1 LPFVALPRTAAQQI
15 NGREGETATLLK
27 TVSLFPHVACIR
39 FRPAPSQPLGV
50 SWLLNNLVIMEHGK
64 IILISG
70 TSSSGKSTLAKGLQ
84 KSLADPF
91 LHLQLDS
98 YIEMLPRTDD
108 WEMFRRMV
116 RGLNRSVAVM
126 TEEGNNLIVE
136 HVLIDN
142 AWLEQLLELLRERY
156 VLFVG
161 LDCQLDELERRE
173 KERDARR
180 QGFARQQFDNIHTDK
195 IYDLK
200 LDTSVLSAE
209 ECVGRVLD
217 FYNGNEPRAFEKMR
231 SKD

>member
-1 LPFVALPRTAAQQI
+1 
-15 NGREGETATLLK
+15 
-27 TVSLFPHVACIR
+27 
-39 FRPAPSQPLGV
+39 
-50 SWLLNNLVIMEHGK
+50 MEHGK

-91 LHLQLDS
+91 LHVQLDS

-108 WEMFRRMV
+108 WEMFQRMV
-116 RGLNRSVAVM
+116 RGLNRSIAVM
-126 TEEGNNLIVE
+126 AEESNNLIVD

-161 LDCQLDELERRE
+161 LHCPLEELERRE
-173 KERDARR
+173 SERDARR
-180 QGFARQQFDNIHTDK
+180 QGFARQQFENIHTDK

-209 ECVGRVLD
+209 ECVERVLD
-217 FYNGNEPRAFEKMR
+217 FYNRNEPQAFEEMR
-231 SKD
+231 AKD

>member
-1 LPFVALPRTAAQQI
+1 
-15 NGREGETATLLK
+15 
-27 TVSLFPHVACIR
+27 
-39 FRPAPSQPLGV
+39 
-50 SWLLNNLVIMEHGK
+50 MEHGK

-84 KSLADPF
+84 KSLVDPF

-108 WEMFRRMV
+108 WEMFQRMV

-126 TEEGNNLIVE
+126 TEEGNNLIVD

-142 AWLEQLLELLRERY
+142 AWLEQLLELLGERY

-161 LDCQLDELERRE
+161 LHCPLDELERRE
-173 KERDARR
+173 SKRDTRR
-180 QGFARQQFDNIHTDK
+180 QGFARQQFNNIHANK

-200 LDTSVLSAE
+200 LDTSVLRAE
-209 ECVGRVLD
+209 ECVEQVLE
-217 FYNGNEPRAFEKMR
+217 FYNRDEPQAFAKMR
-231 SKD
+231 GKD

>member
-1 LPFVALPRTAAQQI
+1 
-15 NGREGETATLLK
+15 
-27 TVSLFPHVACIR
+27 
-39 FRPAPSQPLGV
+39 
-50 SWLLNNLVIMEHGK
+50 MEHGK

-126 TEEGNNLIVE
+126 TEEGNNLIVD

-161 LDCQLDELERRE
+161 LDCPLEELERRE
-173 KERDARR
+173 QERDARR
-180 QGFARQQFDNIHTDK
+180 QGFARQQFDNIHTNK

-209 ECVGRVLD
+209 ECVERVLE
-217 FYNGNEPRAFEKMR
+217 FYNSNQPQAFEKMR
-231 SKD
+231 VSS

>member
-1 LPFVALPRTAAQQI
+1 
-15 NGREGETATLLK
+15 
-27 TVSLFPHVACIR
+27 
-39 FRPAPSQPLGV
+39 
-50 SWLLNNLVIMEHGK
+50 MEHGK

-98 YIEMLPRTDD
+98 YIEMLPRIDD
-108 WEMFRRMV
+108 WEMFQRMV

-126 TEEGNNLIVE
+126 TEEENNLIVD

-161 LDCQLDELERRE
+161 LDCPLEELERRE
-173 KERDARR
+173 SKRDARR
-180 QGFARQQFDNIHTDK
+180 QGFARQQFDNIHKDK
-195 IYDLK
+195 IYDLE

-209 ECVGRVLD
+209 ECVARVLE
-217 FYNGNEPRAFEKMR
+217 FYNSSEPQAFEKMH

>member
-1 LPFVALPRTAAQQI
+1 
-15 NGREGETATLLK
+15 
-27 TVSLFPHVACIR
+27 
-39 FRPAPSQPLGV
+39 
-50 SWLLNNLVIMEHGK
+50 MEHGK

-84 KSLADPF
+84 RSLSDPF

-108 WEMFRRMV
+108 WEMFQRMV

-126 TEEGNNLIVE
+126 TEEGNNLIVD

-142 AWLEQLLELLRERY
+142 AWLEQLLKLLRERY

-161 LDCQLDELERRE
+161 LHCPLVELERRE
-173 KERDARR
+173 CERDARR
-180 QGFARQQFDNIHTDK
+180 QGFARQQFDNIHKGK

-200 LDTSVLSAE
+200 LDTSFLSAE
-209 ECVGRVLD
+209 ECVERVLE
-217 FYNGNEPRAFEKMR
+217 FYNLNEPQAFAKMR
-231 SKD
+231 AKD